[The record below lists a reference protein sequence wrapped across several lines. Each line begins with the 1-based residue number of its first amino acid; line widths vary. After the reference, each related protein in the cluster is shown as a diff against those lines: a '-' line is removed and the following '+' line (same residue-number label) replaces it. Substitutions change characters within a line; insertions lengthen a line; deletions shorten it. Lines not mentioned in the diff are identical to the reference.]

1 MVFKAARTIKAF
13 SNELLWQDGGSAPPA
28 AKQVA
33 EAQSA
38 GSSDEHTL
46 HEDSDSEAPGPEPVS
61 PPTGP
66 KEELDASSAQGL
78 ANVVSEL
85 DGTALDETDVPEPET
100 TAVVVSASQPP
111 PHDDEVFGSITKPD
125 GKLLFAPPDRVYAT
139 FDDKKC
145 VSKLSPR
152 ILWSVLHGQ
161 VSTFNSWKHVEYALA
176 DSSKIFFNNEVWKLS
191 DVRPQIKHIW
201 GKGVVNKNLK
211 IKAHNV
217 NSDGELVEL
226 WWKPPKS
233 ELQPYIEALLSNSN
247 VKPMFMM
254 ETIKGPDGASLT
266 PIGVCFHLTKP
277 VKIHAGDGA
286 LPATAVIAPA
296 SGT

>member
-1 MVFKAARTIKAF
+1 M
-13 SNELLWQDGGSAPPA
+13 
-28 AKQVA
+28 
-33 EAQSA
+33 
-38 GSSDEHTL
+38 
-46 HEDSDSEAPGPEPVS
+46 
-61 PPTGP
+61 
-66 KEELDASSAQGL
+66 
-78 ANVVSEL
+78 
-85 DGTALDETDVPEPET
+85 
-100 TAVVVSASQPP
+100 
-111 PHDDEVFGSITKPD
+111 
-125 GKLLFAPPDRVYAT
+125 
-139 FDDKKC
+139 
-145 VSKLSPR
+145 
-152 ILWSVLHGQ
+152 
-161 VSTFNSWKHVEYALA
+161 
-176 DSSKIFFNNEVWKLS
+176 S
-191 DVRPQIKHIW
+191 DVRPQINHTW

-277 VKIHAGDGA
+277 VKIQAGDGA